1 LNLTEAAFNNF
12 SEYYKDPYIG
22 YRSVKMAEIISWLKV
37 VGYVSV
43 PIFVLFA
50 ISWGFKKHKNKND
63 RLENNQHSAKITNL
77 KHSPFPSEREKT
89 SDIVD
94 DNYLGGLSG
103 QMELE
108 RRRFAGEK
116 L

>member
-1 LNLTEAAFNNF
+1 
-12 SEYYKDPYIG
+12 
-22 YRSVKMAEIISWLKV
+22 MAEIVSWLKV
-37 VGYVSV
+37 IGYVSV
-43 PIFVLFA
+43 PIVLFLA
-50 ISWGFKKHKNKND
+50 VSWGVKNYKRKND
-63 RLENNQHSAKITNL
+63 RLEIDQHSEKITNL

-89 SDIVD
+89 PDIVD
-94 DNYLGGLSG
+94 DNYLGGLNG

>member
-1 LNLTEAAFNNF
+1 V
-12 SEYYKDPYIG
+12 I
-22 YRSVKMAEIISWLKV
+22 
-37 VGYVSV
+37 GYVSV
-43 PIFVLFA
+43 PIVLLLA
-50 ISWGFKKHKNKND
+50 ISWSVKNYKKKNE
-63 RLENNQHSAKITNL
+63 RLEIDQHSAKITNL
-77 KHSPFPSEREKT
+77 KPSPFPSEREKT

-94 DNYLGGLSG
+94 DNYLGGLNG